1 MGFGVEEGA
10 APKMAALK
18 NAREA
23 ADKAPAK
30 GGSISWIPPL
40 VSSSMRV
47 LGIGVVGRRRTIV

>member
-1 MGFGVEEGA
+1 
-10 APKMAALK
+10 MAALK